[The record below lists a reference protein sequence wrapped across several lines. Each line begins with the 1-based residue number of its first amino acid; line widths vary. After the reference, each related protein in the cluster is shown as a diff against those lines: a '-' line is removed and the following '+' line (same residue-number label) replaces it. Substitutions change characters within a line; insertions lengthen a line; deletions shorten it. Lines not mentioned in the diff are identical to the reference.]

1 MINKEIV
8 KRINIMPQYY
18 DEYINFTISADSQ
31 AVEYDQLIELS
42 HKLIDS
48 DFFCYFKE
56 GTRYSCSAIHEK
68 AEILYDLLHDVAY
81 YTDDNKFVLLRSNIG
96 NYGTYAIENLLFEED
111 WEKDVE
117 AVEY

>member
-1 MINKEIV
+1 
-8 KRINIMPQYY
+8 MPQYY

-31 AVEYDQLIELS
+31 AVEYEQLIELS

-81 YTDDNKFVLLRSNIG
+81 YTDDNKFVLLHSNIG